1 MNIHTSSDPL
11 TTTVSR
17 TSRSL
22 LLRGFVPLSSKF
34 LLILALAAS
43 MSGVCFG
50 GHRGVPQPTP
60 ASTCATAAIQPIP
73 PADNDPFIS
82 PTIINGFVFNSLGG
96 HPIYNLEVSGLGIR
110 FERFGLTIRLPQSS
124 SYAIVELG
132 VFSTDVVVEGFDFV
146 GMPLFSV
153 TVPHTGT
160 SNKMVTVSG
169 PNLATIQ
176 LTGGNNEG
184 VVFSIC
190 AWN

>member
-1 MNIHTSSDPL
+1 
-11 TTTVSR
+11 
-17 TSRSL
+17 
-22 LLRGFVPLSSKF
+22 
-34 LLILALAAS
+34 

-60 ASTCATAAIQPIP
+60 ASTCATPAIQPMP
-73 PADNDPFIS
+73 PVNGQLFVS
-82 PTIINGFVFNSLGG
+82 PTTINGFVFNSLGG
-96 HPIYNLEVSGLGIR
+96 NPIYILEVSGLGIR
-110 FERFGLTIRLPQSS
+110 FDPIGLTIRLPQRS

-146 GMPLFSV
+146 GMPLFAV
-153 TVPHTGT
+153 TVPHTGI

-169 PNLATIQ
+169 PNLATIR

>member
-1 MNIHTSSDPL
+1 M
-11 TTTVSR
+11 R
-17 TSRSL
+17 
-22 LLRGFVPLSSKF
+22 SKF
-34 LLILALAAS
+34 LLILALTAI

-50 GHRGVPQPTP
+50 GHRGVPLPTP
-60 ASTCATAAIQPIP
+60 ASVCATAAIQNPP
-73 PADNDPFIS
+73 PADNDPFVS

-96 HPIYNLEVSGLGIR
+96 FPIYNQEISGLGIR
-110 FERFGLTIRLPQSS
+110 FDPLGLTIRLPHRS

-146 GMPLFSV
+146 GMPLFAV
-153 TVPHTGT
+153 TVPHTGI

-169 PNLATIQ
+169 PNLATIK
-176 LTGGNNEG
+176 LTEGNNEG